1 MHTPSS
7 GGGSAFS
14 AGASGPPGSNGHGG
28 ASPFAAGGSGSGGQP
43 FQYGRVI
50 ELVPEDL
57 LGDGG
62 DEDADVAVVKVLSA
76 PHPMPPD
83 EHMGAR

>member
-1 MHTPSS
+1 MHTPST
-7 GGGSAFS
+7 GGTAFTSAG
-14 AGASGPPGSNGHGG
+14 GASGAPASGG
-28 ASPFAAGGSGSGGQP
+28 RASPFTAGGGGGGHP

-50 ELVPEDL
+50 ELVAEDL
-57 LGDGG
+57 VGDG
-62 DEDADVAVVKVLSA
+62 DDDADVAVVKVLSA

>member
-1 MHTPSS
+1 MHTPST
-7 GGGSAFS
+7 GGSAFTG
-14 AGASGPPGSNGHGG
+14 AGGASGAPASGG
-28 ASPFAAGGSGSGGQP
+28 RASPFTAGGGSSGHP

-50 ELVPEDL
+50 ELVAEDL
-57 LGDGG
+57 LGGG
-62 DEDADVAVVKVLSA
+62 DDDADVAVVKVLSA